1 MTVGMKRQ
9 IVAVGGAAALL
20 LAVAACGSNRD
31 DSGGSSSSGSGGS
44 FILGTTDSITAVDP
58 AGSYAL
64 GDSTPQYSLF
74 QTLVTIPAG
83 QTTPV
88 GDAADSCDYNDPKTL
103 TCKLKPGLKFSNGD
117 PLTSSDV
124 KFSFERAL

>member
-1 MTVGMKRQ
+1 MTVGMKKQ
-9 IVAVGGAAALL
+9 FVAVAGAAALL

-31 DSGGSSSSGSGGS
+31 DNGGSSSTGGGGGS

-64 GDSTPQYSLF
+64 SDSTLQYSLF

-83 QTTPV
+83 QTTP
-88 GDAADSCDYNDPKTL
+88 GSAAAAGCEYNDPSTL
-103 TCKLKPGLKFSNGD
+103 TCPPNPGLKFSNGD
-117 PLTSSDV
+117 HLTAAGP
-124 KFSFERAL
+124 KFSFQRA